1 MFEINCDY
9 FPGFGEGTIICI
21 SNDNLHSQ
29 LIYTSSPWMAA
40 NIRGYQKK
48 LPITDMIPPPSHD
61 RLLP

>member
-40 NIRGYQKK
+40 NTGLKLQIVALFGSPWIRM
-48 LPITDMIPPPSHD
+48 LS
-61 RLLP
+61 

>member
-48 LPITDMIPPPSHD
+48 TSHCGHDPPP
-61 RLLP
+61 LPR